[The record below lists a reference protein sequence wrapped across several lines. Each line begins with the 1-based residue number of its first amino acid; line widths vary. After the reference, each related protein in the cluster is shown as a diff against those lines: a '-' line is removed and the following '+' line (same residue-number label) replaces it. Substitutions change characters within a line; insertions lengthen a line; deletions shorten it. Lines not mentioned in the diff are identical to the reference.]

1 MHLRSPPHR
10 LDQSTKAIHPEMSDD
25 SDSDSSFDSL
35 VVFVL
40 SLSVTHRP
48 TGFSAACSCEYPRW
62 CHLVSNR
69 EWVSDDLFEITQEE
83 DSCCCKPKQPAVE
96 WAWRAVVTCS
106 EEHPERVSIK
116 QKPVEEHDM
125 QYLTIGIVVNAP
137 YGCALLL

>member
-1 MHLRSPPHR
+1 MRLRSPPHR

-83 DSCCCKPKQPAVE
+83 DACCCKPKKPTVE
-96 WAWRAVVTCS
+96 
-106 EEHPERVSIK
+106 
-116 QKPVEEHDM
+116 
-125 QYLTIGIVVNAP
+125 
-137 YGCALLL
+137 